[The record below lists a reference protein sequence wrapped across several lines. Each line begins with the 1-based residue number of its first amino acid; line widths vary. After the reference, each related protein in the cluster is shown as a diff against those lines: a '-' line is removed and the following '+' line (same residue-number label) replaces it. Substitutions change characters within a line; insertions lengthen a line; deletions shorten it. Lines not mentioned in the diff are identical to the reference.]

1 MKNRKITYH
10 NYDIVFKYATQVMK
24 DRMLDFLGLK
34 TAPISEV
41 IPTELP
47 YIEARRQNEDYI
59 FKLKDG
65 TYLHLEFQTTLT
77 QKT

>member
-1 MKNRKITYH
+1 
-10 NYDIVFKYATQVMK
+10 MK
-24 DRMLDFLGLK
+24 DKMLDFLGLK
-34 TAPISEV
+34 TAPVSEV

-65 TYLHLEFQTTLT
+65 TYLHLEFQINMR
-77 QKT
+77 